1 MSQQSAELVLLFLR
15 RRSCLDRGDKRK
27 WLLRLRLQSRLNVF
41 LDAGNHTDLWSTECV
56 CVRYLYK
63 TCFKKRRSEIHLK
76 MGCILIEY
84 AKTRRSPLLIKQLL
98 TCRAVLQ
105 KLNVVE
111 CDVTYYWF
119 MGWNQRP
126 FLKQKRRQASTCLTL
141 ECDLFSVVTY
151 FWMHKT
157 YFDR

>member
-1 MSQQSAELVLLFLR
+1 MFGQGRQKEVTAETPITITAQRFSGGRKPYWPLVNR
-15 RRSCLDRGDKRK
+15 
-27 WLLRLRLQSRLNVF
+27 V
-41 LDAGNHTDLWSTECV
+41 CV

-63 TCFKKRRSEIHLK
+63 TCFKKTRSEIHLK
-76 MGCILIEY
+76 MGCIWIEY

-105 KLNVVE
+105 KLNEVE